1 MVHLNLAI
9 LNLAMDQKLVLE
21 DHLMQVKNEIC
32 VLIFPLSYKKTFEI
46 HYTIGQNVEPEHSLE
61 QFGKIEDYLPDPA
74 YEELKNGGPQVF
86 PRGPPPSEGLEPSGP
101 SDHSGMFSRLF
112 TNKYNPPIHFLSF
125 FMSPDFFHLKQEIL
139 Q

>member
-1 MVHLNLAI
+1 MVHLTLAI
-9 LNLAMDQKLVLE
+9 LNLAMDLKLVQKLVLE
-21 DHLMQVKNEIC
+21 DHLMQVKNEIY

-86 PRGPPPSEGLEPSGP
+86 PRGPPPSEGHGPSGP
-101 SDHSGMFSRLF
+101 SEPLGPLGPSGPSEHSGVFS
-112 TNKYNPPIHFLSF
+112 
-125 FMSPDFFHLKQEIL
+125 
-139 Q
+139 

>member
-9 LNLAMDQKLVLE
+9 LNLAMDQKLVQKLVLE

-32 VLIFPLSYKKTFEI
+32 FLIFPLSYKKTFEI

-86 PRGPPPSEGLEPSGP
+86 PRGPPPSEGHEPSGPLGPSGPSGP
-101 SDHSGMFSRLF
+101 SDHSGVFS
-112 TNKYNPPIHFLSF
+112 
-125 FMSPDFFHLKQEIL
+125 
-139 Q
+139 